1 MNRERQKNVKENHEG
16 NVEQARMFKSL
27 QKLLGSKIRSLN
39 AELSADN
46 GENMLAGGGIGTNV
60 MLMD

>member
-1 MNRERQKNVKENHEG
+1 
-16 NVEQARMFKSL
+16 MFKSL

-39 AELSADN
+39 AELSAETGD
-46 GENMLAGGGIGTNV
+46 NMLAGGGIGTNV